1 MYQLH
6 SSISIREPYQL
17 CKCETTILILL
28 VTSKKGVSK
37 QVLVSTY
44 RYKTILGCDPQK
56 MRTTIPNEE
65 EIALKNSSLDSQ
77 LKTSAALSLFLSL
90 WTRKVNETVDF
101 TLIGSQLSDI
111 E

>member
-1 MYQLH
+1 
-6 SSISIREPYQL
+6 
-17 CKCETTILILL
+17 
-28 VTSKKGVSK
+28 
-37 QVLVSTY
+37 
-44 RYKTILGCDPQK
+44 

-77 LKTSAALSLFLSL
+77 LKTSATLSLFLSL

>member
-1 MYQLH
+1 
-6 SSISIREPYQL
+6 
-17 CKCETTILILL
+17 
-28 VTSKKGVSK
+28 
-37 QVLVSTY
+37 
-44 RYKTILGCDPQK
+44 

-77 LKTSAALSLFLSL
+77 LKTSAALSLSLFLSL
-90 WTRKVNETVDF
+90 WTRKVNERVDF

>member
-1 MYQLH
+1 MYDVSATLEYYCANARQLYLYCR
-6 SSISIREPYQL
+6 SLAKSEF
-17 CKCETTILILL
+17 
-28 VTSKKGVSK
+28 SK

-65 EIALKNSSLDSQ
+65 EIALKHSSLDSQ
-77 LKTSAALSLFLSL
+77 LKTSAALSLSLSL
-90 WTRKVNETVDF
+90 WTSKVNETVKF